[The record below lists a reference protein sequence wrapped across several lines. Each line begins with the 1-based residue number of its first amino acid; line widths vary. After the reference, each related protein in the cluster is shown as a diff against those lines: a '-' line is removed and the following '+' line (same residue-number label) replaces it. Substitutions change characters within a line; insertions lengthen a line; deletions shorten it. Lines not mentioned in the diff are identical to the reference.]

1 MSQKDKRVESYAE
14 KVKRLTPNSNLL
26 RDCLRAFWVGGVIC
40 CIGQALNVLG
50 DRLRLCETTGPM
62 FTSVVLIF
70 LGTTLTG
77 LGVYDRIGKYAG
89 AGSVVPI
96 TGFANSVCAP
106 AMEFRREGMIMG
118 LGAKLFTVAGP
129 VLTYGITSSILAGV
143 IYFVFTRLL

>member
-1 MSQKDKRVESYAE
+1 MSDKRTENYSE
-14 KVKRLTPNSNLL
+14 KVKRLTPNSNLM

-40 CIGQALNVLG
+40 CIGQALNMLG
-50 DRLRLCETTGPM
+50 DKLQLCDTTGPM

-70 LGTTLTG
+70 IGTTLTG

-106 AMEFRREGMIMG
+106 AMEFRREGMVMG

-129 VLTYGITSSILAGV
+129 VLTYCITASLVAGI
-143 IYFVFTRLL
+143 IYWIFGKLF

>member
-1 MSQKDKRVESYAE
+1 MDKRIKDYGE
-14 KVKRLTPNSNLL
+14 KVKRLTPNSNTP

-40 CIGQALNVLG
+40 CVGQALNMLG
-50 DRLRLCETTGPM
+50 ERLDLCEMTAPM

-70 LGTTLTG
+70 IGTTLTG
-77 LGVYDRIGKYAG
+77 IGVYDRIGRYAG

-106 AMEFRREGMIMG
+106 AMEFRREGMVMG

-129 VLTYGITSSILAGV
+129 VLTYGITASVAVGI
-143 IYFVFTRLL
+143 IYYVLGKLF

>member
-1 MSQKDKRVESYAE
+1 MKKTTVENYAD
-14 KVKRLTPNSNLL
+14 KVKRLTPDSNIV

-40 CIGQALNVLG
+40 CIGQALNMLG
-50 DRLRLCETTGPM
+50 DKLQLCDTTGPM
-62 FTSVVLIF
+62 FTSVVMIF
-70 LGTTLTG
+70 IGTTLTG

-129 VLTYGITSSILAGV
+129 VLTYGITSSILAGL
-143 IYFVFTRLL
+143 IYWVFKALL